1 MWCSRFIIL
10 ATTGIIA
17 GVVVAQK
24 NSSSL
29 CKSIPVVDTFF
40 LPRPFSSNLTD
51 SFVQTDAPGPTGA
64 QIQADPSSPY
74 ICFDDEF
81 AGLLQ
86 GEPVLA
92 VNQSGLTAF
101 EAGAWAP
108 EGNAVWFSS
117 AIGVAQFGKV
127 QVFHLDNST
136 VTTPALHTTQTQL
149 LPLANPNGGYYFNGT
164 VYFVLAGS
172 PDVGGSVVAI
182 NPTTFETDEI
192 VNSYFGLQYPSLDDI
207 ALVPPRSKRHPH
219 SCAVDGEVEM
229 IFSCLDFNAYGYPLH
244 TPDIPNSY
252 WKFTPRTQTL
262 RAVLDR
268 ADILF
273 PNGVAFDKDFTTLYA
288 SETAYTA
295 TIGPSNSSTGFP
307 GIYKYR
313 LGDGCTPQDK
323 ELFAMARGGAP
334 DGIKVDD
341 RGRVWTIEAEGLVV
355 RNPQGKVIGIFNRWF
370 FLDGEPAELS
380 MGNFALAHDKVVL
393 LAFSKIWVVQLSE
406 VVFSADRLSI

>member
-1 MWCSRFIIL
+1 MWCSQSIVF

-17 GVVVAQK
+17 GVLAQK
-24 NSSSL
+24 NSSLL

-40 LPRPFSSNLTD
+40 LPRPFSSNLSD
-51 SFVQTDAPGPTGA
+51 SFVQTDAPGPVGA
-64 QIQADPSSPY
+64 QSQADPSSPY

-81 AGLLQ
+81 AALVQ

-108 EGNAVWFSS
+108 EGNAV
-117 AIGVAQFGKV
+117 
-127 QVFHLDNST
+127 FHLDNGT

-172 PDVGGSVVAI
+172 PDAGGSIVTI

-207 ALVPPRSKRHPH
+207 ALVPPRSKSHPQ
-219 SCAVDGEVEM
+219 SCAVNGEVEM
-229 IFSCLDFNAYGYPLH
+229 IFSCLDFNAYGYPFH
-244 TPDIPNSY
+244 TPDVPNSY

-273 PNGVAFDKDFTTLYA
+273 PNGVAFDKNFTTLYA

-313 LGDGCTPQDK
+313 LGDGCTPHDK
-323 ELFAMARGGAP
+323 ELFAMTRGGAP

-370 FLDGEPAELS
+370 FLDGESAELS